1 MCDRCW
7 KSGETVVGYPYSSVL
22 FETYVDLGSEIFN
35 LPLAFYE
42 EEEEMLYIVLSM
54 SNSINVAS
62 YNPFGDILG

>member
-1 MCDRCW
+1 M
-7 KSGETVVGYPYSSVL
+7 VGYPYSSVL
-22 FETYVDLGSEIFN
+22 FENYVDLGSEIFN

>member
-1 MCDRCW
+1 M
-7 KSGETVVGYPYSSVL
+7 VGYPYSSVL